1 MRREAGGTTQLS
13 RAVRKGDEKRVRE
26 LVAAGAPL
34 DLVLVS
40 GVSALDLASD
50 RGHVRIVKL
59 LLDGKFEGKG
69 AAFDTKGC
77 MPLIFPLLR
86 GHEAVMRLL
95 LERGANAARP
105 SVYGTALL
113 AFATTDA
120 IKALLRE
127 HGATD

>member
-1 MRREAGGTTQLS
+1 MPRADFLGGM
-13 RAVRKGDEKRVRE
+13 
-26 LVAAGAPL
+26 
-34 DLVLVS
+34 
-40 GVSALDLASD
+40 
-50 RGHVRIVKL
+50 
-59 LLDGKFEGKG
+59 G

-77 MPLIFPLLR
+77 MPLIYPLLR

-95 LERGANAARP
+95 LERGANAAQP